1 MGVVS
6 KRFDRGGLDGIPV
19 DTETKGN
26 AMSIFF
32 PQCGHRFLKTGNI
45 LLGMKFFSLE

>member
-6 KRFDRGGLDGIPV
+6 KRFDHGGLVGIPV

-32 PQCGHRFLKTGNI
+32 SAMWSPFFKICNALQ
-45 LLGMKFFSLE
+45 GMKFF